1 LHLLPA
7 QQGVPGLPHVAQ
19 TPPEYVLLQIRP
31 LPKHTLVEV
40 VLLEVEVVLQQVS
53 PGLLPHRAQTPDT
66 HFVPAAVHKVPVE
79 VLVPVVQQGLP
90 GPPQAPVLQDP
101 AVQVPASGRHELPSV
116 TQILETQQPLVLQ
129 VFPAQQICPGPPHVV
144 PTTVDPPDPPEALP
158 PEALPPLPDPPEA
171 LPPAP
176 LPPLPAPP
184 APPPARGVEPPTVGV
199 IPPAPVTPPLTTPP
213 DVLPPAPEEPPSP
226 LPPVPVTEMSPP
238 VPSCGKAVLDD
249 LQPCTTRKAIAK
261 PTGTNR

>member
-1 LHLLPA
+1 MHLLPA

-40 VLLEVEVVLQQVS
+40 VLPEVEVVLQQVS

-66 HFVPAAVHKVPVE
+66 HFVPAAVHAVPVE

-101 AVQVPASGRHELPSV
+101 ALQVPASGRHEPPSA

-129 VFPAQQICPGPPHVV
+129 VFPAQQTCPGPPHVV
-144 PTTVDPPDPPEALP
+144 PMTVEPPE
-158 PEALPPLPDPPEA
+158 
-171 LPPAP
+171 PPAAE
-176 LPPLPAPP
+176 PPLPAPP
-184 APPPARGVEPPTVGV
+184 APEPPLTDPPAGFAEPPALTVL
-199 IPPAPVTPPLTTPP
+199 PPAPVTPPLITPP
-213 DVLPPAPEEPPSP
+213 AGLPPAPLDPPF
-226 LPPVPVTEMSPP
+226 
-238 VPSCGKAVLDD
+238 
-249 LQPCTTRKAIAK
+249 
-261 PTGTNR
+261 